1 MQIVLTI
8 VLLTTIIVIL
18 TSAVLIARH
27 LLVPSGDVSILINDS
42 RRITIPA
49 GDKLL
54 SALAKHDIFLP
65 AACGGRGSCGQCRL
79 VVKRG
84 GGEPLLTEMAHLNR
98 RELRNHWRLACMVTV
113 REELAISLPESVLE
127 ARQWTCRV
135 QSNRS
140 ISTFQAEIVLTL
152 DDPVDFRFE
161 PGSYVLLHAPA
172 GQTRFANFEIADDYS
187 EEWRQHHLFDIVVNR
202 NETTVRAYSMA
213 NHPLERGV
221 ITFVVRIALPPPNAP
236 AGTPPGRVS
245 SYAFG
250 LKAGER
256 VTISGPFGTF
266 HARDS
271 LREMVFIGGGAGI
284 APLRSMI
291 YDQLLHKKSGRKIT
305 FFYGARSLRDLC
317 YRTEFNELAAQH
329 DNFKWHVAL
338 SEPRTSDQWSGA
350 TGFIHT
356 VVYERYLQEH
366 PRPEEAEYY
375 VCGPPVMSNAV
386 LGMLEDLG
394 VGRDN
399 VSFDDFGNQ
408 AG

>member
-8 VLLTTIIVIL
+8 VLLTTIVVVL
-18 TSAVLIARH
+18 ASAVLIARH

-42 RRITIPA
+42 RRITVPA

-54 SALAKHDIFLP
+54 RALAKHGVFLP

-79 VVKRG
+79 VVNRG
-84 GGEPLLTEMAHLNR
+84 GGEPLQTEMAHINR

-152 DDPVDFRFE
+152 DNPDDFRFE
-161 PGSYVLLHAPA
+161 PGSYVLLHAPP
-172 GQTRFANFEIADDYS
+172 GQTRFADFEIADDYS
-187 EEWRQHHLFDIVVNR
+187 EEWRQHQLFDIVVDR
-202 NETTVRAYSMA
+202 SETTTRAYSMA
-213 NHPLERGV
+213 NHPLEQGV
-221 ITFVVRIALPPPNAP
+221 VTFVVRIALPPPNAP

-245 SYAFG
+245 SYVFG

-256 VTISGPFGTF
+256 VTVSGPFGTF

-271 LREMVFIGGGAGI
+271 QREMVFIGGGAGI

-291 YDQLLHKKSGRKIT
+291 YDQLLHKKSGRKIS

-317 YRTEFNELAAQH
+317 YRTEFNELAAKH
-329 DNFKWHVAL
+329 DNFEWHVAL
-338 SEPRTSDQWSGA
+338 SEPRSSDQWSGA

-356 VVYERYLQEH
+356 VVYQRYLQEH

-399 VSFDDFGNQ
+399 VFFDDFGN
-408 AG
+408 